1 METEEGKGMEITKKL
16 LTLLLFFSTTL
27 FADNI
32 LEQIDKKMSPGS
44 SESYKKLINIEPDGT
59 KKEFLL
65 YQARKGN
72 DKMVSA
78 FLKPDS
84 EKGRTT
90 LRVGDNMWLYLPD
103 VGRAIRITSMQSVV
117 GGVFNNSDIMRLDF
131 NVEYTIVNQKDEGDI
146 ILVETKAKTDT
157 VAYDKLIIKVDKK
170 TTTPKEIKCYTSTGM
185 LIKTLYYKDIKDF
198 GNGIVRPAFMETVSP
213 LYKGYKSIMIYAK
226 ITPKE
231 FSDEAFTLENLS
243 KVENLRR

>member
-1 METEEGKGMEITKKL
+1 MKYIL
-16 LTLLLFFSTTL
+16 LNLAFLSFLFGDNLLQ
-27 FADNI
+27 
-32 LEQIDKKMSPGS
+32 EIDKKMSPGS
-44 SESYKKLINIEPDGT
+44 SETYKNLINIEPDGT

-65 YQARKGN
+65 YQARKDSN
-72 DKMVSA
+72 KMVSA
-78 FLKPDS
+78 FLKPES

-90 LRVGDNMWLYLPD
+90 LRVDENMWLYLPD

-131 NVEYTIVNQKDEGDI
+131 GVEYEITSQEDKGDI
-146 ILVETKAKTDT
+146 ILVETKAKTDS
-157 VAYDKLIIKVDKK
+157 VAYDKLVMQVDKK
-170 TTTPKEIKCYTSTGM
+170 TTTPKQIDCYTSTGM

-198 GNGIVRPAFMETVSP
+198 GNGIVRPAVLETKSP
-213 LYKGYKSIMIYAK
+213 LYKDYKSIMVYGK

-231 FSDEAFTLENLS
+231 FSDEAFTLDNMS

>member
-1 METEEGKGMEITKKL
+1 MKKIV
-16 LTLLLFFSTTL
+16 LLLAFLGSL
-27 FADNI
+27 FAENL
-32 LEQIDKKMSPGS
+32 LEQIDKNMSPGS

-59 KKEFLL
+59 QKEFLL
-65 YQARKGN
+65 YQARLGD

-117 GGVFNNSDIMRLDF
+117 GGVFNNADIMRLDF
-131 NVEYTIVNQKDEGDI
+131 SVEYTIVGQKEENGFYVVD
-146 ILVETKAKTDT
+146 TKAKTDT
-157 VAYDKLIIKVDKK
+157 VAYDRLLMKVDKK
-170 TTTPKEIKCYTSTGM
+170 TVTPVEINCYSSTGM

-198 GNGIVRPAFMETVSP
+198 GNKIIRPAVIETKSP
-213 LYKGYKSIMIYAK
+213 LYQGYVSVMVYAK
-226 ITPKE
+226 ITPKS

-243 KVENLRR
+243 KVEDLRR